1 MTSSRDG
8 TTIQDTAIATL
19 EAIDHRAVD
28 WSEVRSTAYL
38 IHQHFRY
45 EYTGPI
51 RDLNQRLVIIPPER
65 HGDQR
70 LISHRLEVS
79 SPTTELR
86 RQTDRF
92 GNLVLSLM
100 VDHVQQA
107 IDFVAWIVVERDR
120 LAAPTIVPAEIAAGP
135 TFRRPSVL
143 TRPDD
148 SLRAVADE
156 LLSDGGDPLALAA
169 GINARVHGWMTYA
182 NGITG
187 VRTTAAE
194 AFALRTGVC
203 QDYSHVM
210 LALCRLCGLPARY
223 VSGHL
228 LGEGGTH
235 AWVEVLV
242 TDPEHPG
249 RHVAR
254 PFDPTNGNEPG
265 LNYVTVA
272 IGRDYADVAPTSG
285 TYVAPYVGTLSA
297 RKRTGLTAIDYFSG
311 TALS

>member
-1 MTSSRDG
+1 MTSPLADPNDG
-8 TTIQDTAIATL
+8 ETAIATL
-19 EAIDHRAVD
+19 GSLDHRAVNWED
-28 WSEVRSTAYL
+28 VRTTAYL

-51 RDLNQRLVIIPPER
+51 RDLRQRLVIIPPDR

-79 SPTTELR
+79 SPTTEMR
-86 RQTDRF
+86 RDTDRF

-100 VDHVQQA
+100 VDHVGKA

-120 LAAPTIVPAEIAAGP
+120 LSGP
-135 TFRRPSVL
+135 TAVSAAAHAGAAFRDSSAY
-143 TRPDD
+143 TQPDD
-148 SLRAVADE
+148 ALRDAADE
-156 LLSDGGDPLALAA
+156 LRGHGDDPLGIATR
-169 GINARVHGWMTYA
+169 INAWVHGQMRYA
-182 NGITG
+182 HGVTG

-194 AFALRTGVC
+194 AFAVRTGVC
-203 QDYSHVM
+203 QDYSHIM
-210 LALCRLCGLPARY
+210 LTLCRLCGVPARY

-235 AWVEVLV
+235 AWVEALLP
-242 TDPEHPG
+242 DPDHAG
-249 RHVAR
+249 RFVAR

-272 IGRDYADVAPTSG
+272 IGRDYGDVAPTSG
-285 TYVAPYVGTLSA
+285 TYVAPYSGHLSA
-297 RKRTGLTAIDYFSG
+297 RKSTGLTSVSYF
-311 TALS
+311 

>member
-1 MTSSRDG
+1 MTHPPSGSERHE
-8 TTIQDTAIATL
+8 TTIATL
-19 EAIDHRAVD
+19 GTLDHGSIDWA
-28 WSEVRSTAYL
+28 EVRSTAYL

-79 SPTTELR
+79 SPTSEMR
-86 RQTDRF
+86 RDIDQF
-92 GNLVLSLM
+92 GNLVLSLL
-100 VDHVQQA
+100 VDQVGQA
-107 IDFVAWIVVERDR
+107 IDFVAWIVVERER
-120 LAAPTIVPAEIAAGP
+120 QAGP
-135 TFRRPSVL
+135 TSVSAEDYARAALREPSPR

-148 SLRAVADE
+148 ALRAAASE
-156 LLSDGGDPLALAA
+156 LGSAGDDPAALAA
-169 GINARVHGWMTYA
+169 RTNAWVHGQMRYA
-182 NGITG
+182 HGVTG

-194 AFALRTGVC
+194 AFAVGTGVC
-203 QDYSHVM
+203 QDYAHIM
-210 LALCRLCGLPARY
+210 LALCRLCGVPARY

-235 AWVEVLV
+235 AWVEVLLP
-242 TDPEHPG
+242 DPKHAG
-249 RHVAR
+249 RFVAR

-272 IGRDYADVAPTSG
+272 IGRDYGDVAPTSG
-285 TYVAPYVGTLSA
+285 TYVAPYSGKLSA
-297 RKRTGLTAIDYFSG
+297 KKSTGLTSVSY
-311 TALS
+311 L